1 MTIRPA
7 CARYGVFGFLAVCGS
22 SLRIGDGPEGI
33 CVVCLGTGMV
43 YSGGLDIE
51 EYKDDFKTQRFIKNG
66 THIVETF
73 GK

>member
-1 MTIRPA
+1 
-7 CARYGVFGFLAVCGS
+7 
-22 SLRIGDGPEGI
+22 
-33 CVVCLGTGMV
+33 MV